1 MSERDIYL
9 EITQLGNAVRV
20 AAVCSVTGEEVV
32 FQAPIKTPR
41 AEINRLAKSKLSWKL
56 QQDVSVSQN
65 VRAAQKKRPGTKPG
79 RGIKI

>member
-1 MSERDIYL
+1 MSDRDIYL

-20 AAVCSVTGEEVV
+20 AAVCSATGEEVV

-41 AEINRLAKSKLSWKL
+41 SEINRLAMSKLNWKL
-56 QQDVSVSQN
+56 RQDTSGGVTP
-65 VRAAQKKRPGTKPG
+65 AQKKRPGSKPG